1 LPISKRDFNPEAI
14 KDWEVSMNNNRRRKQ
29 DGFTLIEL
37 LVVIIILG
45 LLSALVAPKFF
56 GKVDKAKLKTAKT
69 QIELFGSA
77 LDEFRLDNNRY
88 PTTAEGLESLRTK
101 PGGLANWD
109 GPYLPKQIPQDPWG
123 RPYVYTSPGEHGP
136 YDLLSYGP
144 DGAAGGEN
152 NIVSWQ

>member
-1 LPISKRDFNPEAI
+1 MER
-14 KDWEVSMNNNRRRKQ
+14 NRRWKES
-29 DGFTLIEL
+29 GFTLIEL

-56 GKVDKAKLKTAKT
+56 GKVDKAKLKTTKT

-77 LDEFRLDNNRY
+77 LDEFRLDNGRY
-88 PTTAEGLESLRTK
+88 PTTAEGLEALRTK

-123 RPYVYTSPGEHGP
+123 HPYVYTCPGEHGP
-136 YDLLSYGP
+136 YDLISYGP
-144 DGAAGGEN
+144 DGTAGGDN